1 MSGFGFGYGFGY
13 GWGSRRRRGTVTP
26 ADPAVLTTE
35 ADEEITTEAA
45 EPVLVD

>member
-1 MSGFGFGYGFGY
+1 MTGFGFRY
-13 GWGSRRRRGTVTP
+13 GWGSRRRRRDLP
-26 ADPAVLTTE
+26 SSDPAVLTTE